1 MTKTIKIKGIEVEID
16 IIQNDSAKKATA
28 IVSIQDCTSSD
39 TLSYVPCNEGEE
51 WEAYRDQIMFGLEE
65 WVIETKAKA
74 VSKLVSEITMKSLIH
89 NLSQNKTKVSIEV
102 CSIDNSVIITVWGNF
117 VSTSDRVGELLH
129 TFNCPTTGANEYDL
143 LDRDGEF
150 DLYKVWEEIEKVI

>member
-28 IVSIQDCTSSD
+28 IVSIQDATSEE
-39 TLSYVPCNEGEE
+39 TLSYVPCNEGDE
-51 WEAYRDQIMFGLEE
+51 WGTYEDQIMFGLEE

-74 VSKLVSEITMKSLIH
+74 VSRLVSEITMKAIAH
-89 NLSQNKTKVSIEV
+89 NLSQGKTKVSIEY
-102 CSIDNSVIITVWGNF
+102 CSIDNSVTIEVWGNF
-117 VSTSDRVGELLH
+117 VSTSDRVGELLY
-129 TFNCPTTGANEYDL
+129 TFNCPTMGANEYDV

-150 DLYKVWEEIEKVI
+150 DLTGVWNEIEKVI

>member
-28 IVSIQDCTSSD
+28 IVSIQDATSEES
-39 TLSYVPCNEGEE
+39 LSYVPCHNGGE
-51 WEAYRDQIMFGLEE
+51 WDAYEDQIMFGLEE
-65 WVIETKAKA
+65 WVIETKARA
-74 VSKLVSEITMKSLIH
+74 VSELISVITMKAMAH

-117 VSTSDRVGELLH
+117 VSMSDRVGELLH
-129 TFNCPTTGANEYDL
+129 SIKCPTTGNNEYDQYGV
-143 LDRDGEF
+143 DGEY
-150 DLYKVWEEIEKVI
+150 DLYKAWDFIKELI